1 MEKYKIF
8 FKKSALKELE
18 RVPRTTLQKIVKKIQ
33 KLSDNPKPVG
43 SQKLSNY
50 NLYRIRQGD
59 YRVVYFID
67 NEKSEIQIFKI
78 GHRKDIYKS
87 NM

>member
-1 MEKYKIF
+1 MGKYKIF

-18 RVPRTTLQKIVKKIQ
+18 NIPKSILQRILKKIQ
-33 KLSDNPKPVG
+33 ELPKNPKPIG

-59 YRVVYFID
+59 YRIVYFID
-67 NEKSEIQIFKI
+67 NEKLEVQIFKI
-78 GHRKDIYKS
+78 GHRKEIYKF
-87 NM
+87 

>member
-1 MEKYKIF
+1 MGKYKIF

-18 RVPRTTLQKIVKKIQ
+18 KVPKAPLRKIIKKIQ
-33 KLSDNPKPVG
+33 KLSDNPKVVG

-59 YRVVYFID
+59 YRVVYFI
-67 NEKSEIQIFKI
+67 NNKKLEIQIFKI
-78 GHRKDIYKS
+78 GHRKDIYKF
-87 NM
+87 

>member
-8 FKKSALKELE
+8 FKKSAFKELE
-18 RVPRTTLQKIVKKIQ
+18 NIPKPTLQRILKRIQ
-33 KLSDNPKPVG
+33 ELPNNPKPVG

-59 YRVVYFID
+59 YRIVYLID
-67 NEKSEIQIFKI
+67 NKKLELQIFKI
-78 GHRKDIYKS
+78 GHRKEIYKF
-87 NM
+87 

>member
-1 MEKYKIF
+1 MGKYKIF

-18 RVPRTTLQKIVKKIQ
+18 KVPKIHLQKIIKKIQ
-33 KLSDNPKPVG
+33 KLSDTPKPVG

-50 NLYRIRQGD
+50 NLYRMRQGD

-67 NEKSEIQIFKI
+67 NKKPEIQIFKI
-78 GHRKDIYKS
+78 GHRKDIYKF
-87 NM
+87 

>member
-18 RVPRTTLQKIVKKIQ
+18 KVPKTTLRKVVKKIQ

>member
-43 SQKLSNY
+43 SQKLSSY

>member
-18 RVPRTTLQKIVKKIQ
+18 NIPKPTLQRILKRIQ
-33 KLSDNPKPVG
+33 ELLNNPKPIG

-50 NLYRIRQGD
+50 NLYRIRQGN
-59 YRVVYFID
+59 YRIIYLI
-67 NEKSEIQIFKI
+67 NNKKLELHIFKI
-78 GHRKDIYKS
+78 GHRKEIYKF
-87 NM
+87 